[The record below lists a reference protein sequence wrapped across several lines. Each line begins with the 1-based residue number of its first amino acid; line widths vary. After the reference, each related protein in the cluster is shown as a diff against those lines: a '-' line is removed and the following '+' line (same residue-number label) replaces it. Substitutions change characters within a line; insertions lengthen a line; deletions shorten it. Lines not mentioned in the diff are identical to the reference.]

1 MDMNANMMDMNEMQ
15 IPNPGIDTS
24 LPSRNEAAAAYL
36 AHLKKKEDEDNV
48 SVATSVA
55 NFRKKQNEYKAERKK
70 EESGFERSK
79 SYIDDVQIMMQ

>member
-1 MDMNANMMDMNEMQ
+1 MYT
-15 IPNPGIDTS
+15 PGIDTS

-55 NFRKKQNEYKAERKK
+55 NFRKKHNESKAGKGKR
-70 EESGFERSK
+70 ESGFERSK
-79 SYIDDVQIMMQ
+79 SDIDDVKILMQ